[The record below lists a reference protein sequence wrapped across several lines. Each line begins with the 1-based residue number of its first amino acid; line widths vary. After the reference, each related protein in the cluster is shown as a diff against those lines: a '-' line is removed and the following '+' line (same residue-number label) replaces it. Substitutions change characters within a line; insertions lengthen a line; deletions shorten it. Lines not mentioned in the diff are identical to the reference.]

1 MFLRF
6 STVPLCV
13 RVFTWLPKLKYGH
26 RDSSEC
32 KRLECFLDKNLPLH
46 RAPVIESFR
55 LYLIDSKCTPE
66 NIKMWVVIAVSHC
79 LRELEVIY
87 SSYPE
92 KPNILPSNLYTCK
105 SLVILELC
113 GEIRLDVPRMAFLP
127 SLKTLQ
133 LHSVRY
139 LNEDSLHRLLSNCP
153 VLEDLLVDL
162 LLSDSMEKLT
172 VVVPSLQIL
181 SLFIPH
187 SYEIDGIVIET
198 PSLKYFKLIDHNS
211 KSHYCLVKNMPN
223 LIEADIDVELHS
235 IKSLIG
241 SITSV
246 KRLSIC
252 SQAMYDG
259 GFVFNQLK
267 HLKLCRCKGHSSDLL
282 VRLLKDSSN
291 LQALDLSEMDYHENH
306 DILYWHQPSTVPECM
321 SRRELIRGV
330 GLMQTS

>member
-1 MFLRF
+1 
-6 STVPLCV
+6 
-13 RVFTWLPKLKYGH
+13 
-26 RDSSEC
+26 
-32 KRLECFLDKNLPLH
+32 
-46 RAPVIESFR
+46 
-55 LYLIDSKCTPE
+55 
-66 NIKMWVVIAVSHC
+66 MWVLIAVSHC

-162 LLSDSMEKLT
+162 VLSDSMEKLT

-252 SQAMYDG
+252 SQVS
-259 GFVFNQLK
+259 FSQLI
-267 HLKLCRCKGHSSDLL
+267 
-282 VRLLKDSSN
+282 V
-291 LQALDLSEMDYHENH
+291 
-306 DILYWHQPSTVPECM
+306 
-321 SRRELIRGV
+321 
-330 GLMQTS
+330 

>member
-1 MFLRF
+1 M
-6 STVPLCV
+6 
-13 RVFTWLPKLKYGH
+13 WLPKLKYGH

-162 LLSDSMEKLT
+162 LLSDSMARKKT
-172 VVVPSLQIL
+172 IL
-181 SLFIPH
+181 SL
-187 SYEIDGIVIET
+187 E
-198 PSLKYFKLIDHNS
+198 LKK
-211 KSHYCLVKNMPN
+211 
-223 LIEADIDVELHS
+223 
-235 IKSLIG
+235 
-241 SITSV
+241 
-246 KRLSIC
+246 
-252 SQAMYDG
+252 
-259 GFVFNQLK
+259 
-267 HLKLCRCKGHSSDLL
+267 
-282 VRLLKDSSN
+282 
-291 LQALDLSEMDYHENH
+291 
-306 DILYWHQPSTVPECM
+306 
-321 SRRELIRGV
+321 
-330 GLMQTS
+330 